1 MCKIIHSKIFLSY
14 FGSTI
19 SSGESLV
26 VQIVANLGSK
36 NMTRNKRFFASL
48 ALNSVPYQQVSTMQT
63 KCMEWTPIKRLISI
77 QFHP

>member
-14 FGSTI
+14 FGSSI

-26 VQIVANLGSK
+26 IKIVANLGSK

-48 ALNSVPYQQVSTMQT
+48 ALNSVPYQQVNIMQT
-63 KCMEWTPIKRLISI
+63 TCIK
-77 QFHP
+77 

>member
-1 MCKIIHSKIFLSY
+1 MVKLWKEWGL
-14 FGSTI
+14 
-19 SSGESLV
+19 
-26 VQIVANLGSK
+26 K
-36 NMTRNKRFFASL
+36 KRPLDQNRYFFASV